1 MKNECI
7 INGIISLPTN
17 AFYTTPKKTYILAI
31 TKKSG
36 KTDIERTEFKQTDPV
51 FTYLVSNIGETLDVN
66 RFPIDENDLKEA
78 VSLFNQFKGAAKTFK
93 TGSKRCK
100 IQPIDE
106 FDPDKHWSIDRWW
119 SKADKIELGIVE
131 EDVIINVEDF
141 RVKVKEIE
149 DEIHKLSEELETLA
163 LAGTSLKPHVI
174 NRDISLS
181 DKIYFK
187 LFIGKRVLFEEVFKP
202 TGTVPLY
209 SANVLRP
216 FGYVKESNV
225 GDLSNNHILWG
236 IDGNFEFSIKRKGE
250 IFATTDHCGAIKILD
265 DSIIPEF
272 LLYQLEQKKYEY
284 GFDRTLRASITN
296 MKLVTINIP
305 VNEDGTFNQDV
316 QQRIAQKYTAIK
328 EMREELTQQLQNII
342 NTVVEI

>member
-1 MKNECI
+1 MAHN
-7 INGIISLPTN
+7 
-17 AFYTTPKKTYILAI
+17 
-31 TKKSG
+31 
-36 KTDIERTEFKQTDPV
+36 R
-51 FTYLVSNIGETLDVN
+51 NIGETLDVN

-93 TGSKRCK
+93 TDSKRCK

-131 EDVIINVEDF
+131 DDVIINIEDF
-141 RVKVKEIE
+141 KVKVKEIE
-149 DEIHKLSEELETLA
+149 YEIHKLSEELEAPLV
-163 LAGTSLKPHVI
+163 GTSLQPSVV

-187 LFIGKRVLFEEVFKP
+187 LFIGKRVLFEEVFKS

-209 SANVLRP
+209 SANVIRP

-225 GDLSNNHILWG
+225 EDLSNNHILWG

-272 LLYQLEQKKYEY
+272 LLYQLEQKKHEY

-296 MKLVTINIP
+296 MKMVTLSIP
-305 VNEDGTFNQDV
+305 VNDDGTFDQDV
-316 QQRIAQKYTAIK
+316 QRKIAQKYIAVK
-328 EMREELTQQLQNII
+328 EMRDELAQQLQNII